1 MDQFMVSGEG
11 RVRETSVQK
20 SIQRLKDMFPD
31 LDATAWEAQVML
43 ERTHRLLGNLR
54 DAHWTKYGL
63 TGRRFILLRLLYTT
77 PGKRLS
83 MREIAAHMNLAPN
96 NVTQLIDGLERDGH
110 VRREADAADKRM
122 INAVLTE
129 QGETLFIEV
138 FPETATRIAGAW
150 SDLSEQEKQLLSH
163 LLARLRM
170 HLLTQDARL
179 RDVDFAAATNPASR
193 KPGK

>member
-110 VRREADAADKRM
+110 VRREADAGDKRM

-193 KPGK
+193 KPAN